1 MSRKL
6 VDNIMNQTKTLLF
19 NLRITLHTCQMND
32 VLFKV
37 PIWQRLYYNMHS
49 LDQWFISPECYCEPS
64 FHESGLNSLDVP
76 SEKVLSRIE
85 LETYFNE
92 IENKI
97 MKYLNQLDDN
107 MLAEKPENCSYT
119 RLELILGQYRH
130 LMYQVGIIN
139 TATTLKTNKQPKII
153 GMMANFPDEEHYYE

>member
-19 NLRITLHTCQMND
+19 NLKITLHTCEMND

-49 LDQWFISPECYCEPS
+49 LDQWFINPECYCEPS

-76 SEKVLSRIE
+76 SEKVLNRIE
-85 LETYFNE
+85 LKIYFDE

-97 MKYLNQLDDN
+97 MEYLNQLDDN

>member
-6 VDNIMNQTKTLLF
+6 VDSIINQTKTLLF
-19 NLRITLHTCQMND
+19 NLKITIHTCEMND

-49 LDQWFISPECYCEPS
+49 LDQWFINPECYLEPS
-64 FHESGLNSLDVP
+64 FHEPGLNSLDTP
-76 SEKVLSRIE
+76 SEKVLTKKE
-85 LETYFNE
+85 LEIYFSE

-97 MKYLNQLDDN
+97 IEYLNQLDDN
-107 MLAEKPENCSYT
+107 MLAEKPENCSFT

-139 TATTLKTNKQPKII
+139 TATTFKTNKKPKII
-153 GMMANFPDEEHYYE
+153 GMMANFPDEDHYFE